1 MSEKILLIEDDMD
14 MQTLIMDYLHN
25 YDFEVKAY
33 ASPKEALL
41 HLQANPKSYKVII
54 LDLMLPQMDGFDVCA
69 KIRSFSD
76 AHIIISSARGE
87 ISDKILGYNLGADDY
102 LAKPYEPRE
111 LVLKIN
117 SFLRRET
124 KMRHKVGDFEIDE
137 GRMEIFVDGY
147 LLDLT
152 KIEFDILLL
161 FLKNP
166 NKVFSREV
174 IFNAINTI
182 GYNSKDRTVD
192 MHISNLRSKIG
203 DEPKNPRYIK
213 SVWGVGYKFIG

>member
-1 MSEKILLIEDDMD
+1 MSEKILLIEDDID
-14 MQTLIMDYLHN
+14 MQTLIVDYLQN
-25 YDFEVKAY
+25 YDFEIKAY
-33 ASPKEALL
+33 ANPKEALS
-41 HLQANPKSYKVII
+41 HLQANPKAYKIVI
-54 LDLMLPQMDGFDVCA
+54 LDLMLPQMDGFDVCE

-117 SFLRRET
+117 SFLRRGAKT
-124 KMRHKVGDFEIDE
+124 RYKVGDFEIDE

-147 LLDLT
+147 LLELT
-152 KIEFDILLL
+152 KIEFDILSL
-161 FLKNP
+161 FLKHP

-174 IFNAINTI
+174 IFNAVNAIS
-182 GYNSKDRTVD
+182 YNAKDRTVD
-192 MHISNLRSKIG
+192 MHISNLRNKIG
-203 DEPKNPRYIK
+203 DEPKNPKYIK